1 MVEQTASVCGQ
12 VTGNAEPIGRIMR
25 RLTPVCKLT
34 NEQLGALLAKYHIT
48 VTQSKDGALAI
59 EQDDSR
65 ICVPYGYGGTK
76 TSRDEDGSY
85 SVAPERLDIAA
96 IDWGHTGMPYRLSVE
111 FRPNV
116 ENESEA
122 VDEKTA
128 ATARILG
135 SRAAA
140 HIADTV
146 FGAGTWSWTAREQ
159 H

>member
-1 MVEQTASVCGQ
+1 MAEQTASACGQ
-12 VTGNAEPIGRIMR
+12 IAGNAEPIGRIMR
-25 RLTPVCKLT
+25 HLTPACKLT
-34 NEQLGALLAKYHIT
+34 NEQLGALLAKYRVIW
-48 VTQSKDGALAI
+48 KDDALAI

-76 TSRDEDGSY
+76 TLRGEDGSY
-85 SVAPERLDIAA
+85 GVTPERLDIAA
-96 IDWGHTGMPYRLSVE
+96 VDWGHTGMPYRLSVE
-111 FRPNV
+111 FRPNA

-122 VDEKTA
+122 TNEKTA

-135 SRAAA
+135 NRAVA

-146 FGAGTWSWTAREQ
+146 FGAGAWSWTAREQ